1 MDDKM
6 NIKTSGLKCDKTAWK
21 GVRLG
26 EVGDF
31 FKGHGVTMKDTCV
44 TGVPCTMYGDIYVK
58 YGITFE
64 QVDYYL
70 PAEKAE
76 KAFKGQYGDLLF
88 TASGETAKEI
98 GKCAG
103 YFGNK
108 EICIGGDIIVL
119 RPYECYDSLFLS
131 HLCNSPECIRQKAA
145 MGQGDAVVHI
155 KTDNIQNI
163 SLSLPESKEEQKR
176 IASALSSIDTQ
187 ITTTQKLLSKYE
199 SIKKAT
205 VNLLLKPKADWIC
218 IKLVDIG
225 NVAMCKRILKSQ
237 TAVFGEVPFYKIG
250 TFGKSPDAFISRAL
264 FEDYKQRFSYP
275 KVGDVLLSAAG
286 TIGRTVVFN
295 GEDAY
300 FQDSNIVW
308 LDNNESIVSN
318 RYLNVIYSQLKWQ
331 TENGGTVSRLYNA
344 NILNTTVVIPHLEEQ
359 KRIVASLDSIDHAI
373 TGLKEQLNKS
383 QKLKQSMLQYFFGD

>member
-1 MDDKM
+1 M
-6 NIKTSGLKCDKTAWK
+6 NIKTSGLKCDRSGWKT
-21 GVRLG
+21 VRLG

-88 TASGETAKEI
+88 TASGETAEEI

-131 HLCNSPECIRQKAA
+131 YLCNSPECIRQKAA

-205 VNLLLKPKADWIC
+205 VK
-218 IKLVDIG
+218 KLMTPEEGWTIVTLGELCDIG
-225 NVAMCKRILKSQ
+225 SSKR
-237 TAVFGEVPFYKIG
+237 VFESDWTDNGVPFY
-250 TFGKSPDAFISRAL
+250 RAR
-264 FEDYKQRFSYP
+264 E
-275 KVGDVLLSAAG
+275 
-286 TIGRTVVFN
+286 
-295 GEDAY
+295 
-300 FQDSNIVW
+300 
-308 LDNNESIVSN
+308 
-318 RYLNVIYSQLKWQ
+318 
-331 TENGGTVSRLYNA
+331 
-344 NILNTTVVIPHLEEQ
+344 
-359 KRIVASLDSIDHAI
+359 IVALDEGREIEPGAI
-373 TGLKEQLNKS
+373 PKS
-383 QKLKQSMLQYFFGD
+383 G

>member
-1 MDDKM
+1 MGRFIAGSGFPSRYQGIKNAELPFCKVSDFSTDGNQ
-6 NIKTSGLKCDKTAWK
+6 NIVSKAQNYITRETAQILASQIIPPDSIVFAK
-21 GVRLG
+21 IGAAINLERKRL
-26 EVGDF
+26 
-31 FKGHGVTMKDTCV
+31 
-44 TGVPCTMYGDIYVK
+44 TGKPICIDNNMMAFVPENIQPQFAC
-58 YGITFE
+58 
-64 QVDYYL
+64 YYL
-70 PAEKAE
+70 QTIKFSSLVEA
-76 KAFKGQYGDLLF
+76 
-88 TASGETAKEI
+88 TALPSLSVKSLA
-98 GKCAG
+98 
-103 YFGNK
+103 
-108 EICIGGDIIVL
+108 DI
-119 RPYECYDSLFLS
+119 
-131 HLCNSPECIRQKAA
+131 K
-145 MGQGDAVVHI
+145 
-155 KTDNIQNI
+155 I
-163 SLSLPESKEEQKR
+163 SLPDSEQQIA
-176 IASALSSIDTQ
+176 IASTLQATDIQ
-187 ITTTQKLLSKYE
+187 ISATQKILAKFE

-218 IKLVDIG
+218 IKLLDIG

>member
-1 MDDKM
+1 M
-6 NIKTSGLKCDKTAWK
+6 
-21 GVRLG
+21 
-26 EVGDF
+26 GDF

-64 QVDYYL
+64 QVDYFL

-88 TASGETAKEI
+88 TASGETAEEI

-103 YFGNK
+103 YFGNN

-131 HLCNSPECIRQKAA
+131 YLCNSPECIRQKAA

-176 IASALSSIDTQ
+176 IASALSSIDIQ
-187 ITTTQKLLSKYE
+187 IATTKKLLAKYE

-205 VNLLLKPKADWIC
+205 VKKLMMPKAGWKDTTIEK
-218 IKLVDIG
+218 IADVVTG
-225 NVAMCKRILKSQ
+225 ATPS
-237 TAVFGEVPFYKIG
+237 TAVPEYWNNATIPWMSSGEINKR
-250 TFGKSPDAFISRAL
+250 FISSTENYISQFGYDSSSTHLIRPNSVLVAL
-264 FEDYKQRFSYP
+264 AGQGTTRGKVAINRIELCTNQSLAAITPFRPEDYGYIFW
-275 KVGDVLLSAAG
+275 
-286 TIGRTVVFN
+286 N
-295 GEDAY
+295 
-300 FQDSNIVW
+300 
-308 LDNNESIVSN
+308 
-318 RYLNVIYSQLKWQ
+318 
-331 TENGGTVSRLYNA
+331 
-344 NILNTTVVIPHLEEQ
+344 
-359 KRIVASLDSIDHAI
+359 LDSRYTELRSIS
-373 TGLKEQLNKS
+373 TGDGGRGGLNLHLIKTLPIHLPDEQERDEISRQLFSMSKVEDELHSSLTKLNC
-383 QKLKQSMLQYFFGD
+383 LKQSMLQYFFG

>member
-1 MDDKM
+1 
-6 NIKTSGLKCDKTAWK
+6 
-21 GVRLG
+21 
-26 EVGDF
+26 
-31 FKGHGVTMKDTCV
+31 
-44 TGVPCTMYGDIYVK
+44 MYGDIYVK

-131 HLCNSPECIRQKAA
+131 YLCNSPECIRQKAA

-205 VNLLLKPKADWIC
+205 VKKLMTPTRDWQTTTIEN
-218 IKLVDIG
+218 IANVVTGATPSTSVSEYWDNATIPWMSSGEINNRFITYTEKWISQLGYDRTSTHLIRPNSVLVALAG
-225 NVAMCKRILKSQ
+225 QGTTRGKVAINRIELCTNQSLAAI
-237 TAVFGEVPFYKIG
+237 TPFR
-250 TFGKSPDAFISRAL
+250 P
-264 FEDYKQRFSYP
+264 EDYGFIFWNLDSRYNVLRSISTGDGGRGGLNLHLIKTLPIQLPDEKTRDRISTQLFS
-275 KVGDVLLSAAG
+275 LSQL
-286 TIGRTVVFN
+286 
-295 GEDAY
+295 EDKLHN
-300 FQDSNIVW
+300 QMLKLSNI
-308 LDNNESIVSN
+308 
-318 RYLNVIYSQLKWQ
+318 
-331 TENGGTVSRLYNA
+331 
-344 NILNTTVVIPHLEEQ
+344 
-359 KRIVASLDSIDHAI
+359 
-373 TGLKEQLNKS
+373 
-383 QKLKQSMLQYFFGD
+383 KQSMLQYFFG